1 MLFGLGI
8 SRYMVELRCIIMCF
22 RLISGIS
29 VLLVES
35 TINFMGYGVLNMI
48 IAVVDALNYFG
59 WRVCVCMFAV
69 YTYEV
74 CKKRCTQLNM
84 YKNMYSSRYRC
95 CLFCN
100 FENMCTI
107 SFTDSELNIL
117 PIVKSKCRKSSH
129 FQSLASLATGIYN
142 SIVEYLTS
150 ILN

>member
-59 WRVCVCMFAV
+59 
-69 YTYEV
+69 
-74 CKKRCTQLNM
+74 
-84 YKNMYSSRYRC
+84 
-95 CLFCN
+95 
-100 FENMCTI
+100 
-107 SFTDSELNIL
+107 
-117 PIVKSKCRKSSH
+117 
-129 FQSLASLATGIYN
+129 
-142 SIVEYLTS
+142 
-150 ILN
+150 